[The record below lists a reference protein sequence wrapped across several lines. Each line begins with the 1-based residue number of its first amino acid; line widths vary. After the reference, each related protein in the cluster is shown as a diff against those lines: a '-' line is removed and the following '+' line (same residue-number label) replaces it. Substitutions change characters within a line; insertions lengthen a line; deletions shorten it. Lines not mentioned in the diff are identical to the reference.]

1 MCVMPGSILSG
12 YHHDPLRLERYRES
26 VDSVDASVDTIWE
39 LPITTFKNKAVVLG
53 GLKTNKKTEYPIVGR
68 DYDEPDSYVECSY
81 TLNKQG
87 NRSAWTNKGENAEF
101 LDVINS
107 DPWEFNQGAD
117 IMPRTALFHEFTKL
131 PNGTWSIM
139 KIDNTSELYYLLSD
153 SHKDVC
159 RDLVAEGFS
168 DAYMY
173 DCLISKHLSPFMT
186 ATPAKVILPGKKIDG
201 RWKGITDDEI
211 ALLNY
216 IENRYIRINFPPVRA
231 VAIYGES
238 HYNLIGKLN
247 NIRDLSISVV
257 KTVDLK
263 DLDYEKI
270 DELFKDVDGVVTL
283 DVHHENK
290 KRIFKACYQRK
301 MLIYDVPSITDML
314 LASSDILHIVDSP
327 ILKINKFGPSQ
338 IERIFKRLIDIV
350 GSLILIVITSPI
362 MLLVAA
368 AIKIQDKGD
377 VFYKQVRLT
386 KDEKEFKIIKFR
398 SMVMNAEKNTGV
410 VLAKENDD
418 RITPV
423 GKFIRKTR
431 LDELPQLLN
440 ILSGE
445 MSFVGPRPER
455 PEIYDEIC
463 KTMPEFRYRL
473 VVKAGLTGY
482 AQVYGK
488 YNTSLRDKLLLD
500 LYYIENYSII
510 DDIKL
515 ILLTLKIIFNKDATE
530 GIKEEDGN

>member
-1 MCVMPGSILSG
+1 MIERFNSKESGKIVLSIANMFLYEIIFLATLMMSYINYFFYYSNGYLVFFLIYLVLFVLFGRLFNTFEIGETATTDLFLSSSLTLLFSDIMI
-12 YHHDPLRLERYRES
+12 YFILCLITLRIIPL
-26 VDSVDASVDTIWE
+26 W
-39 LPITTFKNKAVVLG
+39 PILLMFVIQVVLG
-53 GLKTNKKTEYPIVGR
+53 
-68 DYDEPDSYVECSY
+68 
-81 TLNKQG
+81 TL
-87 NRSAWTNKGENAEF
+87 
-101 LDVINS
+101 VI
-107 DPWEFNQGAD
+107 
-117 IMPRTALFHEFTKL
+117 
-131 PNGTWSIM
+131 
-139 KIDNTSELYYLLSD
+139 YL
-153 SHKDVC
+153 
-159 RDLVAEGFS
+159 
-168 DAYMY
+168 
-173 DCLISKHLSPFMT
+173 
-186 ATPAKVILPGKKIDG
+186 
-201 RWKGITDDEI
+201 
-211 ALLNY
+211 
-216 IENRYIRINFPPVRA
+216 ENRYIRANFPPVK
-231 VAIYGES
+231 VIAIYGES

-247 NIRDLSISVV
+247 NVRDLSISVV
-257 KTVDLK
+257 KTIDLK
-263 DLDYEKI
+263 DLDYNKI

-290 KRIFKACYQRK
+290 KKIFKACYGRK

-338 IERIFKRLIDIV
+338 IERIFKRMIDII
-350 GSLILIVITSPI
+350 GSLILIIITAPI
-362 MLLVAA
+362 MGLVAL
-368 AIKIQDKGD
+368 AIKMQDKGD
-377 VFYKQVRLT
+377 IFYKQVRLT

-410 VLAKENDD
+410 ILAKENDD

-431 LDELPQLLN
+431 LDELPQLIN
-440 ILSGE
+440 ILNGE

-515 ILLTLKIIFNKDATE
+515 ILLTLKIVFNKESTE
-530 GIKEEDGN
+530 GIKDEEESFV

>member
-1 MCVMPGSILSG
+1 MIEKLNNKENGKIALSIANVFLYEIIFLATLMMSYVNYFFYYSNGYLVFFLVYLILFILFGRLFNTFEIGETTTTDLFLSSSLTLVFSSVMIYFILCLITLRII
-12 YHHDPLRLERYRES
+12 PL
-26 VDSVDASVDTIWE
+26 W
-39 LPITTFKNKAVVLG
+39 PILIMLLIQIVFG
-53 GLKTNKKTEYPIVGR
+53 GLLIY
-68 DYDEPDSYVECSY
+68 
-81 TLNKQG
+81 L
-87 NRSAWTNKGENAEF
+87 EN
-101 LDVINS
+101 
-107 DPWEFNQGAD
+107 
-117 IMPRTALFHEFTKL
+117 H
-131 PNGTWSIM
+131 
-139 KIDNTSELYYLLSD
+139 
-153 SHKDVC
+153 
-159 RDLVAEGFS
+159 
-168 DAYMY
+168 
-173 DCLISKHLSPFMT
+173 
-186 ATPAKVILPGKKIDG
+186 
-201 RWKGITDDEI
+201 
-211 ALLNY
+211 
-216 IENRYIRINFPPVRA
+216 YIRANFPPVKV

-247 NIRDLSISVV
+247 NIRDLSMSVV
-257 KTVDLK
+257 KTIDLK
-263 DLDYEKI
+263 DIDYDKI
-270 DELFKDVDGVVTL
+270 DELLEGTDGVVTL

-290 KRIFKACYQRK
+290 KKIFKACYARK

-338 IERIFKRLIDIV
+338 IERVMKRLIDIL
-350 GSLILIVITSPI
+350 GSLILIILTSPI
-362 MLLVAA
+362 MLAVAI
-368 AIKIQDKGD
+368 AIKIQDGGD

-418 RITPV
+418 RITKV

-431 LDELPQLLN
+431 LDELPQLIN
-440 ILSGE
+440 ILNGD

-455 PEIYDEIC
+455 PEIYDKIC

-500 LYYIENYSII
+500 LYYIENYSVI

-515 ILLTLKIIFNKDATE
+515 ILLTLKIIFNKEATE
-530 GIKEEDGN
+530 GVKDEEEQQ

>member
-1 MCVMPGSILSG
+1 MTERFSNKENGKIALNTANLFIYEIIFLAVLMMCYVNYFFYYSNGYLVFFLIYLILFVLFG
-12 YHHDPLRLERYRES
+12 RLFN
-26 VDSVDASVDTIWE
+26 AFAIGDT
-39 LPITTFKNKAVVLG
+39 TTTDLFLSSS
-53 GLKTNKKTEYPIVGR
+53 L
-68 DYDEPDSYVECSY
+68 
-81 TLNKQG
+81 TLVFSNI
-87 NRSAWTNKGENAEF
+87 
-101 LDVINS
+101 LI
-107 DPWEFNQGAD
+107 
-117 IMPRTALFHEFTKL
+117 
-131 PNGTWSIM
+131 
-139 KIDNTSELYYLLSD
+139 YLIL
-153 SHKDVC
+153 
-159 RDLVAEGFS
+159 
-168 DAYMY
+168 
-173 DCLISKHLSPFMT
+173 CLITLRIIPLW
-186 ATPAKVILPGKKIDG
+186 PILLMLGLQMAAA
-201 RWKGITDDEI
+201 

-216 IENRYIRINFPPVRA
+216 IENRYIRNNFPPVRV

-257 KTVDLK
+257 KTTDLK
-263 DLDYEKI
+263 DLDYDKL
-270 DELFKDVDGVVTL
+270 DELFEGTDGVVTL

-290 KRIFKACYQRK
+290 KKIFKACYERK
-301 MLIYDVPSITDML
+301 MLIYDVPSITDMF

-338 IERIFKRLIDIV
+338 LERVVKRIIDII
-350 GSLILIVITSPI
+350 GSLILIILASPF
-362 MLLVAA
+362 MAAVAI
-368 AIKIQDKGD
+368 AIKLQDGGD
-377 VFYKQVRLT
+377 VFYKQVRLS

-431 LDELPQLLN
+431 LDELPQLIN
-440 ILSGE
+440 ILNGE

-455 PEIYDEIC
+455 PEIYNQIC

-530 GIKEEDGN
+530 GVKEDGE

>member
-1 MCVMPGSILSG
+1 MIERFNSKENGRIALDTANLFVYEIIFLAVLMMCYVNYFFYYSNGYLVFFLIYLILFVLFG
-12 YHHDPLRLERYRES
+12 RLFNMF
-26 VDSVDASVDTIWE
+26 AIGDT
-39 LPITTFKNKAVVLG
+39 TTTDLFLSTS
-53 GLKTNKKTEYPIVGR
+53 L
-68 DYDEPDSYVECSY
+68 
-81 TLNKQG
+81 TLVFSN
-87 NRSAWTNKGENAEF
+87 
-101 LDVINS
+101 LLI
-107 DPWEFNQGAD
+107 
-117 IMPRTALFHEFTKL
+117 
-131 PNGTWSIM
+131 
-139 KIDNTSELYYLLSD
+139 YLIL
-153 SHKDVC
+153 
-159 RDLVAEGFS
+159 
-168 DAYMY
+168 
-173 DCLISKHLSPFMT
+173 CLITLRIIPLW
-186 ATPAKVILPGKKIDG
+186 PILLMLFLQILAG
-201 RWKGITDDEI
+201 

-216 IENRYIRINFPPVRA
+216 IENRYIRINFPPVRV

-290 KRIFKACYQRK
+290 KRIFKACYERK

-350 GSLILIVITSPI
+350 GSLILIIITSPI
-362 MLLVAA
+362 MLVVAA

-440 ILSGE
+440 ILNGE